1 MLENLENIKLIREL
15 IYLKS
20 EFDYKTSLLQN
31 YNTQFSQWIEEIL
44 DLNSELREIYENK
57 KNTNTINHEDLE
69 VESKVLPSE
78 LEEVEISSDL
88 KKFYREIVKISHPD
102 KTKTN
107 SFNQIYNE
115 VNEAFKS
122 GNKIEIL
129 LLFDRLGLDFE
140 VSQEDKN
147 LLKKEI
153 LDLKNK
159 ILLLEASY
167 PYQWAIVEDE
177 NIKNDI
183 ALKYIRKTII

>member
-115 VNEAFKS
+115 VNGAFKS